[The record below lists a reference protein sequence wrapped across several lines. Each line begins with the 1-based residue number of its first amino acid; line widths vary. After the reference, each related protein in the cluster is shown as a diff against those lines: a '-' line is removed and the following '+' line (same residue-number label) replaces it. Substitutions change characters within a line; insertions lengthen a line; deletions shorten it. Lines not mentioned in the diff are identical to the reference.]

1 MNNTRWP
8 KHLPYPVSWL
18 RAIALAESIGFW
30 LHLGKPFATTPE
42 GTDRLIIFAWLIQL
56 FVMAGYRYTIALLI
70 HLAAIW
76 WPKSFPGYQC
86 LQARAQCIKLG
97 SFWFLSRE
105 DWREGINALIVS
117 FLATVFTTVLA
128 VIFVVFI
135 SGSDAET
142 VLDFQDAEHL
152 EEQTST
158 LAGLWLTFAL
168 ALYEYDRWV
177 RDRKLTKARKPRPRS
192 VKPSA
197 PIDPVEQELNQL
209 KAKMGATKMK
219 SVKK

>member
-1 MNNTRWP
+1 MKKSRWP
-8 KHLPYPVSWL
+8 KGFPYPVSWL
-18 RAIALAESIGFW
+18 RAIALVESISFW
-30 LHLGKPFATTPE
+30 LHLGEPFATTPE
-42 GTDRLIIFAWLIQL
+42 GTERLIIFAWLIQV
-56 FVMAGYRYTIALLI
+56 FVMAGYRYVAALLT
-70 HLAAIW
+70 HLAAMW

-86 LQARAQCIKLG
+86 LQTRAERIKLG
-97 SFWFLSRE
+97 SFWSISRE
-105 DWREGINALIVS
+105 EWREGVNALIVS

-142 VLDFQDAEHL
+142 VLNFQDAEHL
-152 EEQTST
+152 EEQTSA
-158 LAGLWLTFAL
+158 LAGIWLAFAL

-177 RDRKLTKARKPRPRS
+177 RDRKLTKSRKPRARS

-197 PIDPVEQELNQL
+197 PIDPVEQELNKL